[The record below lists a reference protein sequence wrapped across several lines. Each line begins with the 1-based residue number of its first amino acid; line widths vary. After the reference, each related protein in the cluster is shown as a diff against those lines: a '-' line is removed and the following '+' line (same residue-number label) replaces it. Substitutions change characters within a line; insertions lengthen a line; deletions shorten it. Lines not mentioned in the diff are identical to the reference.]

1 MVVLMMMVMV
11 GVEEKVLWVD
21 VIKVE
26 DILCFFAGSFL
37 LI

>member
-1 MVVLMMMVMV
+1 MMMV

-26 DILCFFAGSFL
+26 DILCFFAGGSFP